1 MANLITLSAI
11 TGCISPA
18 SGSTEETIFNSFEI
32 ISFYKKESI
41 INFVDIYFVVIVFA
55 KHIQNFQFLS
65 AVDRDN
71 FYDYIVSLGDS
82 TTFSGDVTF
91 NGDVTINGDLMVSG
105 TTTSIN
111 TVNLNIADNT
121 ILLNS
126 GETGAGVTEGT
137 SGIQIDRGSL
147 TDESFLWSEVLS
159 GWTLNTLTA
168 QTLKAVNANLDTLT
182 STTIYCNDI
191 YTSGASIHLGDA
203 TISYNGS
210 VNINTGLN
218 VQSLSATTISATTF
232 YGNLVSTEEL
242 SLTDITGDLANSAVT
257 LDTVYC
263 QYLSNGTSTFIFP
276 STGGTFTTWNS
287 VPETSGSTGIAGQFA
302 YDSTYLYLCINTNI
316 WIKFTG
322 STWV

>member
-191 YTSGASIHLGDA
+191 YTSGASIHLGEA
-203 TISYNGS
+203 TLSYNGS
-210 VNINTGLN
+210 VNIDINFPDVSGTTAI
-218 VQSLSATTISATTF
+218 LS
-232 YGNLVSTEEL
+232 GVP
-242 SLTDITGDLANSAVT
+242 
-257 LDTVYC
+257 DTR
-263 QYLSNGTSTFIFP
+263 
-276 STGGTFTTWNS
+276 
-287 VPETSGSTGIAGQFA
+287 GSTGVIGQVA
-302 YDSTYLYLCINTNI
+302 VDSNYLYICFNTNS
-316 WIKFTG
+316 WIRFTG
-322 STWV
+322 STWI